1 MHAGQ
6 RWVAP
11 AAGAQLATRIGAD
24 ALTERELAVLQ
35 EMATGKSNHEIAA
48 ALLISEGTVK
58 FHVNRILNKL
68 DVADRTQAVL
78 TALRRGLAHLN

>member
-1 MHAGQ
+1 
-6 RWVAP
+6 
-11 AAGAQLATRIGAD
+11 
-24 ALTERELAVLQ
+24 
-35 EMATGKSNHEIAA
+35 MATGKSNQEIAA
-48 ALLISEGTVK
+48 TLLISEGTVK